1 MKRGV
6 LILMLL
12 TAAMVASVNR
22 VDAQSAEP
30 TFTVE
35 NPRMNMGEIKAGAEV
50 VATFVF
56 HNGGPDDVR
65 ILRAKPS

>member
-1 MKRGV
+1 MKRVV

-12 TAAMVASVNR
+12 TAAMVANVDR
-22 VDAQSAEP
+22 VEAQSAEP
-30 TFTVE
+30 TFRVE
-35 NPRMNMGEIKAGAEV
+35 NPRLDLGEIKAGTEV

>member
-12 TAAMVASVNR
+12 TAAMVVYVNR
-22 VDAQSAEP
+22 VDAQSVGP
-30 TFTVE
+30 TFRVE
-35 NPRMNMGEIKAGAEV
+35 NPRMDLGEIKAGTEA

-56 HNGGPDDVR
+56 HNGGPEDVR

>member
-1 MKRGV
+1 MKRVV
-6 LILMLL
+6 LVLLLL
-12 TAAMVASVNR
+12 TATMTAGVAG

-30 TFTVE
+30 TFRVE
-35 NPRMNMGEIKAGAEV
+35 NPRLDLGEIKAGSEV

-56 HNGGPDDVR
+56 HNDGPDDVK